1 VLVWLLFGFAGDYLL
16 YKSVKDYLSKN
27 HIVEEQVII
36 FTIMPLFGIMTIL
49 FAIFFKEQFID
60 MFEDIGK

>member
-1 VLVWLLFGFAGDYLL
+1 MLVWLLLGFVGDYLL

-27 HIVEEQVII
+27 HIIEEQVMI
-36 FTIMPLFGIMTIL
+36 FTIIPLFGVMTIL